1 MSKPVAPFALLLALA
16 ALALAACGG
25 SGDST
30 GSDAATF
37 ENDDYPFTFEY
48 PGDWGTMDDITLN
61 KQLGSLQADN
71 VVGVGPDDNNGIFLA
86 TYTLGQPVT
95 EDNIDQA
102 KSAFDKLIQQ
112 VDPSAEG
119 VVGDVGGFPSVT
131 IESVPVSDPE
141 GAENTLV
148 AMFDGTSEYLLTCQ
162 SLSDQRDEVD
172 AACEQA
178 QSTLEKTG

>member
-1 MSKPVAPFALLLALA
+1 MRRPVARFALLLALA

-30 GSDAATF
+30 GSEAATF

-48 PGDWGTMDDITLN
+48 PGDWGTMVDITLN
-61 KQLGSLQADN
+61 KQLGSLQAAN

-95 EDNIDQA
+95 EGNIDQA
-102 KSAFDKLIQQ
+102 KAAFDKLIQQ

-119 VVGDVGGFPSVT
+119 VVGNVGGYPSVT

-148 AMFDGTSEYLLTCQ
+148 ALFDGTSEYLMTCQ
-162 SLSDQRDEVD
+162 SLSDQRDEVN
-172 AACEQA
+172 AACDQA
-178 QSTLEKTG
+178 QATLDKTG